1 MTHSLTL
8 ACLVAFAAFLS
19 LSACG
24 VDGTP
29 TAPNGT
35 APDFPTEQQLDI
47 NR

>member
-8 ACLVAFAAFLS
+8 ACLVALAAFLS
-19 LSACG
+19 LTACG
-24 VDGTP
+24 VDGSP

-35 APDFPTEQQLDI
+35 KPQFPTEQQLDI